1 MKLNSLNSWL
11 EHIQSLGP
19 KEIELGLER
28 ISPIYEKLIRPFIKS
43 KTIVVGGT
51 NGKGTTVEFLS
62 QLLISKK
69 RSVGTFTSP
78 HLFNFNERIKVNG
91 QAVPERYIIN
101 SFKLIEENKGSV
113 QLTYFDFSTLAALL
127 IFNEFKVDVMVLEIG
142 LGGRLDPVNI
152 VDSDIAIL
160 TNVELDHQDWL
171 GNTREIIGKEK
182 AAIFRSQKPV
192 ILGQHS
198 IPESVF
204 EKAIELQ
211 NQVYRVGGRFDYQ
224 VDGLQ
229 KKWSYSFSGQKA
241 ITFSQIHLNNLSV
254 SSLSSAL
261 TAFCILEEDVKI
273 DIEAVLKKTDL
284 KGRCELIE
292 NRFLLDV
299 SHNESSARYLS
310 AFLERNFE
318 TDREISAVFGVMSDK
333 DINSIIKP
341 LLRRVKNWYATSPD
355 IERSMDSNELS
366 KLISLKSPSQVNQV
380 KNVKEACLK
389 AHEETGEGGL
399 ILIFGSFYTVAEAFP
414 AIKLLRS
421 VA

>member
-1 MKLNSLNSWL
+1 MKLDSLNSWL

-101 SFKLIEENKGSV
+101 SFKLIEENRGSV

-198 IPESVF
+198 IPESVL

-318 TDREISAVFGVMSDK
+318 SDREISAVFGVMSDK

-341 LLRRVKNWYATSPD
+341 LLGRVKNWYATSPD

>member
-1 MKLNSLNSWL
+1 MKLDSLNSWL
-11 EHIQSLGP
+11 ERIQSLGP

-101 SFKLIEENKGSV
+101 SFKLIEENRGSV

-318 TDREISAVFGVMSDK
+318 SDREISAVFGVMSDK

-341 LLRRVKNWYATSPD
+341 LLGRVKNWYATSPD

>member
-1 MKLNSLNSWL
+1 MKLDSLNSWL
-11 EHIQSLGP
+11 ERIQSLGP

-101 SFKLIEENKGSV
+101 SFKLIEENRGSV

-318 TDREISAVFGVMSDK
+318 SDREISAVFGVMSDK

>member
-1 MKLNSLNSWL
+1 M
-11 EHIQSLGP
+11 
-19 KEIELGLER
+19 
-28 ISPIYEKLIRPFIKS
+28 
-43 KTIVVGGT
+43 
-51 NGKGTTVEFLS
+51 
-62 QLLISKK
+62 
-69 RSVGTFTSP
+69 
-78 HLFNFNERIKVNG
+78 
-91 QAVPERYIIN
+91 
-101 SFKLIEENKGSV
+101 
-113 QLTYFDFSTLAALL
+113 
-127 IFNEFKVDVMVLEIG
+127 
-142 LGGRLDPVNI
+142 
-152 VDSDIAIL
+152 
-160 TNVELDHQDWL
+160 
-171 GNTREIIGKEK
+171 
-182 AAIFRSQKPV
+182 
-192 ILGQHS
+192 
-198 IPESVF
+198 
-204 EKAIELQ
+204 
-211 NQVYRVGGRFDYQ
+211 YRVGGRFDYQ

-318 TDREISAVFGVMSDK
+318 SDREISAVFGVMSDK

-341 LLRRVKNWYATSPD
+341 LLGRVKNWYATSPD

>member
-198 IPESVF
+198 IPESVL

-318 TDREISAVFGVMSDK
+318 SDREISAVFGVMSDK

>member
-341 LLRRVKNWYATSPD
+341 LLGRVKNWYATSPD

>member
-101 SFKLIEENKGSV
+101 SFKLIEENRGSV

-198 IPESVF
+198 IPESVL

-318 TDREISAVFGVMSDK
+318 SDREISAVFGVMSDK

-341 LLRRVKNWYATSPD
+341 LLGRVKNWYATSPD

-366 KLISLKSPSQVNQV
+366 KLISLKSSSQVNQV
-380 KNVKEACLK
+380 KSVKEACLK

-399 ILIFGSFYTVAEAFP
+399 ILVFGSFYTVAEAFP
-414 AIKLLRS
+414 AIKFLRS

>member
-1 MKLNSLNSWL
+1 MKLDSLNSWL

-101 SFKLIEENKGSV
+101 SFKLIEENRGSV

-198 IPESVF
+198 IPESVL

>member
-1 MKLNSLNSWL
+1 MKLDSLNSWL
-11 EHIQSLGP
+11 ERIQSLGP

-101 SFKLIEENKGSV
+101 SFKLIEENRGSV

-198 IPESVF
+198 IPESVL

-318 TDREISAVFGVMSDK
+318 SDREISAVFGVMSDK

-366 KLISLKSPSQVNQV
+366 KLISLKSSSQVNQV

-389 AHEETGEGGL
+389 AHEETGEGSL

>member
-1 MKLNSLNSWL
+1 MKLDSLNSWL
-11 EHIQSLGP
+11 ERIQSLGP

-101 SFKLIEENKGSV
+101 SFKLIEENRGSV

-198 IPESVF
+198 IPESVL

-341 LLRRVKNWYATSPD
+341 LLGRVKNWYATSPD

>member
-198 IPESVF
+198 IPESVL

-341 LLRRVKNWYATSPD
+341 LLGRVKNWYATSPD

>member
-101 SFKLIEENKGSV
+101 SFKLIEENRGSV

-198 IPESVF
+198 IPESVL

-241 ITFSQIHLNNLSV
+241 ITFSQIYLNNLSV

>member
-1 MKLNSLNSWL
+1 MKLDSLNSWL

-198 IPESVF
+198 IPESVL

>member
-1 MKLNSLNSWL
+1 MKLDSLNSWL

-101 SFKLIEENKGSV
+101 SFKLIEENRGSV

>member
-1 MKLNSLNSWL
+1 MKLDSLNSWL
-11 EHIQSLGP
+11 ERIQSLGP

-101 SFKLIEENKGSV
+101 SFKLIEENRGSV

>member
-11 EHIQSLGP
+11 ERIQSLGP

-101 SFKLIEENKGSV
+101 SFKLIEENRGSV

-198 IPESVF
+198 IPESVL

-318 TDREISAVFGVMSDK
+318 SDREISAVFGVMSDK

>member
-1 MKLNSLNSWL
+1 MKLDSLNSWL
-11 EHIQSLGP
+11 ERIQSLGP

-101 SFKLIEENKGSV
+101 SFKLIEENRGSV

-198 IPESVF
+198 IPVSVL

-318 TDREISAVFGVMSDK
+318 SDREISAVFGVMSDK
-333 DINSIIKP
+333 DIDAIIEP
-341 LLRRVKNWYATSPD
+341 LLGRIKKWYVTSPN
-355 IERSMDSNELS
+355 IERSKGTQDLS
-366 KLISLKSPSQVNQV
+366 KLISLKSSSQVNQV
-380 KNVKEACLK
+380 KSVKEACLK

-399 ILIFGSFYTVAEAFP
+399 ILVFGSFYTVAEAFP
-414 AIKLLRS
+414 AIKFLRS

>member
-1 MKLNSLNSWL
+1 MKLDSLNSWL

-101 SFKLIEENKGSV
+101 SFKLIEENRGSV

-198 IPESVF
+198 IPESVL

-318 TDREISAVFGVMSDK
+318 SDREISAVFGVMSDK

-399 ILIFGSFYTVAEAFP
+399 ILVFGSFYTVAEAFP
-414 AIKLLRS
+414 AIKFLRS

>member
-1 MKLNSLNSWL
+1 MKLDSLNSWL
-11 EHIQSLGP
+11 ERIQSLGP

-101 SFKLIEENKGSV
+101 SFKLIEENRGSV

-198 IPESVF
+198 IPESVL

>member
-101 SFKLIEENKGSV
+101 SFKLIEENRGSV

-198 IPESVF
+198 IPESVL

-341 LLRRVKNWYATSPD
+341 LLGRVKNWYATSPD

>member
-1 MKLNSLNSWL
+1 MKLDSLNSWL
-11 EHIQSLGP
+11 ERIQSLGP

-101 SFKLIEENKGSV
+101 SFKLIEENRGSV

-318 TDREISAVFGVMSDK
+318 IDREISAVFGVMSDK

-341 LLRRVKNWYATSPD
+341 LLGRVKNWYATSPD

>member
-1 MKLNSLNSWL
+1 MKLDSLNSWL
-11 EHIQSLGP
+11 ERIQSLGP

-101 SFKLIEENKGSV
+101 SFKLIEENRGSV

-198 IPESVF
+198 IPESVL

-229 KKWSYSFSGQKA
+229 KKWSY
-241 ITFSQIHLNNLSV
+241 
-254 SSLSSAL
+254 
-261 TAFCILEEDVKI
+261 
-273 DIEAVLKKTDL
+273 
-284 KGRCELIE
+284 
-292 NRFLLDV
+292 
-299 SHNESSARYLS
+299 
-310 AFLERNFE
+310 
-318 TDREISAVFGVMSDK
+318 
-333 DINSIIKP
+333 
-341 LLRRVKNWYATSPD
+341 
-355 IERSMDSNELS
+355 
-366 KLISLKSPSQVNQV
+366 
-380 KNVKEACLK
+380 
-389 AHEETGEGGL
+389 
-399 ILIFGSFYTVAEAFP
+399 
-414 AIKLLRS
+414 
-421 VA
+421 

>member
-19 KEIELGLER
+19 KEVELGLER

-198 IPESVF
+198 IPESVL

>member
-211 NQVYRVGGRFDYQ
+211 SQVYRVGGRFDYQ

-241 ITFSQIHLNNLSV
+241 ITFSQIHLKNLSV

-299 SHNESSARYLS
+299 SHNESSARHLS

-341 LLRRVKNWYATSPD
+341 LLGRVKNWYATSPD

>member
-1 MKLNSLNSWL
+1 MKLDSLNSWL
-11 EHIQSLGP
+11 ERIQSLGP

-101 SFKLIEENKGSV
+101 SFKLIEENRGSV

-198 IPESVF
+198 IPESVL

-318 TDREISAVFGVMSDK
+318 SDREISAVFGVMSDK

-341 LLRRVKNWYATSPD
+341 LLGRVKNWYATSPD

>member
-101 SFKLIEENKGSV
+101 SFKLIEENRGSV

-198 IPESVF
+198 IPESVL

-318 TDREISAVFGVMSDK
+318 SDREISAVFGVMSDK

>member
-1 MKLNSLNSWL
+1 MKENSLDSWL
-11 EHIQSLGP
+11 EYIQSLGP

-28 ISPIYEKLIRPFIKS
+28 IKPVYEKIIKPFLAA
-43 KTIVVGGT
+43 KTVVVGGT

-62 QLLISKK
+62 QLLISKN
-69 RSVGTFTSP
+69 RNVGTFTSP

-101 SFKLIEENKGSV
+101 SFKLIEENRGSV

-198 IPESVF
+198 IPESVL

-318 TDREISAVFGVMSDK
+318 SDREISAVFGVMSDK

-341 LLRRVKNWYATSPD
+341 LLGRVKNWYATSPD

>member
-198 IPESVF
+198 IPESVL

-299 SHNESSARYLS
+299 SHNESSAKYLS
-310 AFLERNFE
+310 SFLERNFE
-318 TDREISAVFGVMSDK
+318 SDREISAVFGVMSDK

-341 LLRRVKNWYATSPD
+341 LLGRVKNWYATSPD

>member
-1 MKLNSLNSWL
+1 MKLDSLNSWL

-101 SFKLIEENKGSV
+101 SFKLIEENRGSV

-198 IPESVF
+198 IPESVL

-318 TDREISAVFGVMSDK
+318 SDREISAVFGVMSDK

>member
-1 MKLNSLNSWL
+1 MKLDSLNSWL
-11 EHIQSLGP
+11 ERIQSLGP

>member
-1 MKLNSLNSWL
+1 MKLDSLNSWL
-11 EHIQSLGP
+11 ERIQSLGP

-101 SFKLIEENKGSV
+101 SFKLIEENRGSV

-198 IPESVF
+198 IPESVL

-299 SHNESSARYLS
+299 SHNESSAKYLS
-310 AFLERNFE
+310 SFLERNFE
-318 TDREISAVFGVMSDK
+318 SDREISAVFGVMSDK
-333 DINSIIKP
+333 DIDAIIEP
-341 LLRRVKNWYATSPD
+341 LLGRIKKWYVTSPN
-355 IERSMDSNELS
+355 IERSKGPQDLS

>member
-1 MKLNSLNSWL
+1 MKLDSLNSWL
-11 EHIQSLGP
+11 ERIQSLGP

-101 SFKLIEENKGSV
+101 SFKLIEENRGSV

-341 LLRRVKNWYATSPD
+341 LLGRVKNWYATSPD

>member
-1 MKLNSLNSWL
+1 MKLDSLNSWL
-11 EHIQSLGP
+11 ERIQSLGP

-198 IPESVF
+198 IPESVL

-341 LLRRVKNWYATSPD
+341 LLGRVKNWYATSPD

>member
-1 MKLNSLNSWL
+1 MKLDSLNSWL
-11 EHIQSLGP
+11 ERIQSLGP

-198 IPESVF
+198 IPESVL

>member
-1 MKLNSLNSWL
+1 MKLDSLNSWL
-11 EHIQSLGP
+11 ERIQSLGP

-198 IPESVF
+198 IPESVL

-318 TDREISAVFGVMSDK
+318 SDREISAVFGVMSDK

>member
-101 SFKLIEENKGSV
+101 SFKLIEENRGSV

-198 IPESVF
+198 IPESVL

>member
-1 MKLNSLNSWL
+1 MKLDSLNSWL

-101 SFKLIEENKGSV
+101 SFKLIEENRGSV

-198 IPESVF
+198 IPESVL

-341 LLRRVKNWYATSPD
+341 LLGRVKNWYATSPD

>member
-1 MKLNSLNSWL
+1 MKLDSLNSWL
-11 EHIQSLGP
+11 ERIQSLGP

-198 IPESVF
+198 IPESVL

-318 TDREISAVFGVMSDK
+318 SDREISAVFGVMSDK

-341 LLRRVKNWYATSPD
+341 LLGRVKNWYATSPD

>member
-101 SFKLIEENKGSV
+101 SFKLIEENRGSV